1 MASILDKLDRL
12 GAEHPHKL
20 LYSYLDLNGNV
31 LESYSYASFLRRTKA
46 IASHLRREHHFAA
59 QDRLLLAYPPG
70 LEMICAFFGCVRA
83 GLIPVPVY
91 PPSSR
96 GFQSALFKMV
106 HIAKDCQASGILT
119 GKDYHGSLK
128 TNLARSGVAAS
139 GVDVDYISGLPWIV
153 TEDFVDAVS
162 NESAHGVT
170 NGASKGSSNGISHL
184 VKNGATHSS
193 NGATHGSN
201 GAKNGNGH
209 SNGLHSGPNGSA
221 NGNSNG
227 ASHQA
232 SKILFLQYTSGS
244 TMEPKGVVVT
254 HDNILETSGLVIDH
268 PDPVVVSW
276 LPQYHDM
283 GLIGCYL
290 YPALQGGT
298 TYGFAP
304 TDFIQRPI
312 LWFET
317 IKAYRATA
325 TAAPNFAYDYCL
337 RAGRLS
343 KDALEDCDLSSLH
356 VLMCAAEPIK
366 PETYTRFL
374 EAFQPYGLKCESFY
388 GAYGLAENTLAV
400 SMGGRTVVSVNKH
413 GLALG
418 KVKLTTE
425 VSEIDSSTQ
434 VVSCGTPLAGIDV
447 KIVDAERH
455 AALKSGHIGE
465 IWIAGRGKCVGYWNN
480 PELTMKQFHARL
492 VDDSP
497 YDDGYLRTGDMGFFH
512 DGELYICGRI
522 KDMIILRGQ
531 NYYPQDI
538 EGVVERASGMI
549 RTHCVA
555 AFQIHEDSEPAL
567 AIVAEVK
574 NPKVLPEA
582 RKIAAAVRDYLNVE
596 TALISFIAPRA
607 IPRTSSGKIMRHKTK
622 QMWLDGQFSVL
633 SEFSR
638 EKDAGSSEPSSAVHT
653 PFDVLKARYNLTG
666 NESYNLVEA
675 GLDSLDLVV
684 FMHELKELLK
694 DKGADMLARQV
705 DIGIIQR
712 VSVAELFQLAEQL
725 ERAPEEALAGLRH
738 SLAAFREELR
748 ITEKQMMSD
757 DRKLRF
763 EPPAPAPLPAVPVLN
778 HVLLTGGTGFIGP
791 FLIKSLLEQTKAKI
805 YVLVRASDEDQGR
818 QRLRA
823 AMDSMG
829 PSAPGL
835 MEMFEERIVPICG
848 DLGQASLGLTQEVWD
863 FLATEVDTV
872 FHNGATVNYLFNYD
886 RMREA
891 NVIGTNE
898 TLRLAFEGRPKEFNY
913 VSTTFV
919 FGWAVKSVLY
929 ETDFNEDMALLDF
942 GYSQSKWVAEQV
954 VADARSKGLSTR
966 IFRPAL
972 VSPSVTGGGNNFDI
986 AVRLVA
992 FMVNHGIGV
1001 DALNQVSFVP
1011 ADIVANNI
1019 VAIST
1024 TGGTENKTYHMVR
1037 DDYANMMDITNLITK
1052 LTGRQ
1057 FEIFSVD
1064 DFVPELI
1071 RRCRKE
1077 DLLFPLLDFLVGS
1090 VDNITAMEFKRYEN
1104 STYQAARDASTWGI
1118 PDPTLEETVSGI
1130 LKFMQRK
1137 GIISV
1142 QMREADHGP
1151 SVNRTMPLVDASA
1164 IVPSPAGVS

>member
-1 MASILDKLDRL
+1 MTLILDQLDRL
-12 GAEHPHKL
+12 GDEHPHKL
-20 LYSYLDLNGNV
+20 LYSYLDLNGNPI
-31 LESYSYASFLRRTKA
+31 EEYSYGSFLRRTQA
-46 IASHLRREHHFAA
+46 IAAHLRNDHHFEAE
-59 QDRLLLAYPPG
+59 DRLLLAYPPG

-91 PPSSR
+91 PPGSR
-96 GFQSALFKMV
+96 GFQSALYKMV
-106 HIAKDCQASGILT
+106 HIAKDCQAAGILT
-119 GKDYHGSLK
+119 SKDYHASLK
-128 TNLARSGVAAS
+128 TNLARSGVSAS

-153 TEDFVDAVS
+153 TEDFVDA
-162 NESAHGVT
+162 
-170 NGASKGSSNGISHL
+170 IS
-184 VKNGATHSS
+184 VEPV
-193 NGATHGSN
+193 
-201 GAKNGNGH
+201 
-209 SNGLHSGPNGSA
+209 SGP
-221 NGNSNG
+221 SNT
-227 ASHQA
+227 
-232 SKILFLQYTSGS
+232 LFLQYTSGS
-244 TMEPKGVVVT
+244 TMEPKGVIVT
-254 HDNILETSGLVIDH
+254 HQNILDTCPLVIDH
-268 PDPVVVSW
+268 PAPTVVSW

-290 YPALQGGT
+290 YPALRGGT

-304 TDFIQRPI
+304 TDFIQRPA
-312 LWFET
+312 LWFEVMST
-317 IKAYRATA
+317 YRASA

-343 KDALEDCDLSSLH
+343 KESLEACDLSSLR
-356 VLMCAAEPIK
+356 VLMVAAEPVK
-366 PETYTRFL
+366 PDTYTRFL
-374 EAFQPYGLKCESFY
+374 EAFQSYGLKSESFY
-388 GAYGLAENTLAV
+388 AAYGLAENTLAV
-400 SMGGRTVVSVNKH
+400 SLGGRNIISVNKRA
-413 GLALG
+413 LALG
-418 KVKLTTE
+418 KARLTTE
-425 VSEIDSSTQ
+425 VSEIGAAKQ
-434 VVSCGTPLAGIDV
+434 IVSCGTPLPDLNV
-447 KIVDAERH
+447 KIVDPEQH
-455 AALKSGHIGE
+455 VALKEGLVGE
-465 IWIAGRGKCVGYWNN
+465 IWVAGTGKCMGYWKN

-512 DGELYICGRI
+512 NGELFVCGRI

-538 EGVVERASGMI
+538 ENVVERASGLI
-549 RTHCVA
+549 RTNCVA

-574 NPKVLPEA
+574 NPNALPEA
-582 RKIAAAVRDYLNVE
+582 RKIAAAVRNFLNVE
-596 TALISFIAPRA
+596 VALISFIAPRA
-607 IPRTSSGKIMRHKTK
+607 IPRTSSGKIMRHKIK
-622 QMWLDGQFSVL
+622 HMWLEGQFTVL

-638 EKDAGSSEPSSAVHT
+638 EKDAGDSACGPHIQSS
-653 PFDVLKARYNLTG
+653 FDELKARYNLTG
-666 NESYNLVEA
+666 TESYNLVEA

-694 DKGADMLARQV
+694 DKGAEMLARQV
-705 DIGIIQR
+705 DIGVIQR

-725 ERAPEEALAGLRH
+725 ESAPEEALSMLRL
-738 SLAAFREELR
+738 SLAAFREEQR
-748 ITEKQMMSD
+748 AAEKQMMSS
-757 DRKLRF
+757 DRKLII
-763 EPPAPAPLPAVPVLN
+763 EPLLPAPLPGVPSLH

-791 FLIKSLLEQTKAKI
+791 FLIKSLLEQTRAKI
-805 YVLVRASDEDQGR
+805 FVLVRASDEEQGR

-823 AMDSMG
+823 AMESMG
-829 PSAPGL
+829 PCGARL
-835 MEMFEERIVPICG
+835 LQMFEARVIPICG
-848 DLGQASLGLTQEVWD
+848 DLGQANLGLAQEDWD
-863 FLATEVDTV
+863 FLANEIDTV

-886 RMREA
+886 RMRDA

-898 TLRLAFEGRPKEFNY
+898 VLRLAFEGRSKEFNY

-919 FGWAVKSVLY
+919 FGWAVKSVLW
-929 ETDFNEDMALLDF
+929 ETDFNENMDLLDF
-942 GYSQSKWVAEQV
+942 GYSQTKWVAEQV

-1024 TGGTENKTYHMVR
+1024 TPGTENKTYHVVR
-1037 DDYANMMDITNLITK
+1037 DDYANMLDITGLITK
-1052 LTGRQ
+1052 ATGRQ
-1057 FEIFSVD
+1057 FEIFSIS

-1090 VDNITAMEFKRYEN
+1090 VDNISAMEFKRYDN
-1104 STYQAARDASTWGI
+1104 SCYQTARDASEWGKA
-1118 PDPTLEETVSGI
+1118 DPTLEDTVNGI
-1130 LKFMQRK
+1130 LKFMHRK

-1142 QMREADHGP
+1142 AARE
-1151 SVNRTMPLVDASA
+1151 VNAALPPGTRLAFTDA
-1164 IVPSPAGVS
+1164 